1 MIKADRLSKVYGR
14 DVLFQHLSL
23 DLETGQSLAVV
34 GQNGSGKSTL
44 LQILAGFLTPS
55 AGSLAWKHPEKG
67 WLHHT
72 PPGLV
77 SLASPYLELPESL
90 TLPEIFHMQARVVP
104 FTEGVDWETFEER
117 IQLPGLRNKPFGAY
131 SSGMRQKARLGLAL
145 WSSAPICILDEPTSN
160 LDGQGQA
167 WFQKWTPLSTGSKL
181 LILGSNH
188 LEVEMELC
196 GSVCS
201 LSQFKY

>member
-1 MIKADRLSKVYGR
+1 MIKAENLSRAYGR
-14 DVLFQHLSL
+14 EVLFQHLSL
-23 DLETGQSLAVV
+23 DLKIGESLAVV

-55 AGSLAWKHPEKG
+55 SGSLAWKHPEKG
-67 WLHHT
+67 WLNHT

-77 SLASPYLELPESL
+77 SIAAPYLELPESL
-90 TLPEIFHMQARVVP
+90 TLPEIFYLQEAVVP
-104 FTEGVDWETFEER
+104 FEEGMDWETFEER
-117 IQLPGLRNKPFGAY
+117 MQLPGLRNKPFGAY
-131 SSGMRQKARLGLAL
+131 SSGMRQKTRLGLAL

-167 WFQKWTPLSTGSKL
+167 WFQQWTPLSTGSKL

-188 LEVEMELC
+188 LKVELELC

-201 LSQFKY
+201 LSQFKP